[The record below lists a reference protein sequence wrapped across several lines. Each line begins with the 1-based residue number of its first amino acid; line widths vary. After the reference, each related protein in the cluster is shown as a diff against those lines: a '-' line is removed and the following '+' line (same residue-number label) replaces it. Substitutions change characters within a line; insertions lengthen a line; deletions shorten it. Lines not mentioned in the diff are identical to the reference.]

1 MLPSRNGENNKM
13 ANQILVTYATKYG
26 ATAEIAEKIGQVLEQ
41 ANLSVDVQPV
51 EKVSDLTQYQAV
63 VLGSAV
69 YAGMW
74 RKEAVEFLEANEKQ
88 LAELPV
94 WIFSSGPTGEGD
106 PVELMK
112 GWQFPEAQQPIADRI
127 KPREIVVFHGDLDA
141 KKLNFAEKMIVKGVK
156 APLGDYRDWDVIES
170 WAAEI
175 ASTLKT
181 TTM

>member
-1 MLPSRNGENNKM
+1 MVPSRNGENNKLH
-13 ANQILVTYATKYG
+13 NQILVTYAAKYG

-41 ANLSVDVQPV
+41 ASFSVDVQPV
-51 EKVSDLTQYQAV
+51 EKVYDLTRYQV
-63 VLGSAV
+63 VVIGSAV
-69 YAGMW
+69 YAGIW
-74 RKEAVEFLEANEKQ
+74 RKDAVEFLEENEKH

-94 WIFSSGPTGEGD
+94 WIFSSGPTGQGD

-112 GWQFPEAQQPIADRI
+112 RWKFPEAQQPIANRI

-170 WAAEI
+170 
-175 ASTLKT
+175 
-181 TTM
+181 